1 MSSVIIAG
9 NTSGTI
15 TLDAPAV
22 AGTTTLTLP
31 TTNGTVLTSA
41 SSLTASQMP
50 TGSVLQVLQTTKTD
64 TFSSTSASWV
74 DVTGLSV
81 TITPS
86 SSSNKI
92 LVTGVM
98 VLGQD
103 SGNIW
108 AVRLLRNGTLINA
121 GDASGS
127 AGRGLMNAGYS
138 TVHAENPVPFTFL
151 DSPATTSACTYKLQL
166 FSESGYTVWVNR
178 TSGNISDDRQQ
189 RTSSNIIV
197 MEIKG

>member
-15 TLDAPAV
+15 TLDAPNV

-98 VLGQD
+98 ILSQD
-103 SGNIW
+103 SGNLW
-108 AVRLLRNGTLINA
+108 GARLLRNGTLINA

-127 AGRGLMNAGYS
+127 AGRGLMNASS
-138 TVHAENPVPFTFL
+138 TGVHSENPVPFTYL
-151 DSPATTSACTYKLQL
+151 DSPATTSACTYKLQVY
-166 FSESGYTVWVNR
+166 SEASLAVWVNR

>member
-1 MSSVIIAG
+1 MPLILAG
-9 NTSGTI
+9 ATSGATTIQATDGATQTI
-15 TLDAPAV
+15 TLPNNT
-22 AGTTTLTLP
+22 GTI
-31 TTNGTVLTSA
+31 VTSA

-86 SSSNKI
+86 SASNKI

-98 VLGQD
+98 ILSQD
-103 SGNIW
+103 AGNLW
-108 AVRLLRNGTLINA
+108 GARLLRNGTLINA

-127 AGRGLMNAGYS
+127 IGRGLMNAGS
-138 TVHAENPVPFTFL
+138 TGTHSENPVAFKFL
-151 DSPATTSACTYKLQL
+151 DSPATTSACTYKLQVY
-166 FSESGYTVWVNR
+166 SEASLAVWVNR
-178 TSGNISDDRQQ
+178 TSGNLNDDRQQ